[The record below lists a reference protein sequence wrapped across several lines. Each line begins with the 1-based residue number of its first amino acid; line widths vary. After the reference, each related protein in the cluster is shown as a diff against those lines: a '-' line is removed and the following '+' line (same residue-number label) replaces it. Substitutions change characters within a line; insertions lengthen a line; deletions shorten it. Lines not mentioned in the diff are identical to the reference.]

1 MSWNPFKKLAPPP
14 SFQGLRFTNNNGKLY
29 EYKPTKTI
37 SPYDIALLWP
47 LAMTETIR
55 TDRWAYI
62 TANKLEKHFKPVK
75 PETEE

>member
-1 MSWNPFKKLAPPP
+1 MIWNPFKEKDPPP
-14 SFQGLRFTNNNGKLY
+14 YQGLRFKDDNGKLY

-37 SPYDIALLWP
+37 SPYDVAMLWP

-62 TANKLEKHFKPVK
+62 RNNKLEKHFKPVI
-75 PETEE
+75 EEE